1 MLVYAKNI
9 NIAEF
14 NGVILDED
22 RKSEYDEVDEKGI
35 FKYEPL
41 MYSRFVEEKLEKAR
55 DKYFYP
61 IYVSQDLKEITLE
74 KKKGY
79 FEVLPINNKREICWK
94 VQKEKFKELLSNN
107 RSEYSA
113 IKDKKG
119 NVQIFEKYREE
130 DGTKI
135 KTHWI
140 GKRYNAT
147 TSGTGVLKELLGE
160 KIFSYP
166 KSLYAVLDTLKIMT
180 NTGDVI
186 LDFFAGSGTTGHAVL
201 ELNEEGKGGR
211 KFILVEQLESHID
224 VCIKRIKEVLRNT
237 KSQNNFVYMELA
249 KWNEGWV
256 EKIEKA
262 KAGKKLAKLWDDMKE
277 IAFLSYKVDPKT
289 VDANAKDFADLSIA
303 DQKKFLIE
311 CLDKNQLYVNLSEIE
326 DKEYGISKEDMELN
340 NNFYGSK

>member
-1 MLVYAKNI
+1 
-9 NIAEF
+9 
-14 NGVILDED
+14 
-22 RKSEYDEVDEKGI
+22 
-35 FKYEPL
+35 
-41 MYSRFVEEKLEKAR
+41 
-55 DKYFYP
+55 
-61 IYVSQDLKEITLE
+61 
-74 KKKGY
+74 
-79 FEVLPINNKREICWK
+79 LPINNKREICWK